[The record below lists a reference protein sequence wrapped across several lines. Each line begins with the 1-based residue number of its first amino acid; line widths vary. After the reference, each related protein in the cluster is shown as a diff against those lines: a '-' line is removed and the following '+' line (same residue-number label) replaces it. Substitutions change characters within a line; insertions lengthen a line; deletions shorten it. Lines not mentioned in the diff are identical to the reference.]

1 MGFDLYGLNPKL
13 KGVQPSIDWA
23 TATDEDKDRYVKAR
37 NIFEQENPGHYFRNN
52 VWWWRPLA
60 YLIEDK
66 CKDFLTDEQRKSLHY
81 NDGKEYPDKVAVKIA
96 NRLQEVL
103 DSGELLKLKEE
114 HDAEMQKAKKHN
126 DKISEELEKLKL
138 EVEKIRPDE
147 NLAPVNYPFPYNKH
161 WEEIN
166 AKKNWADS
174 YPFDIDNV
182 KEFILFARCSG
193 GFSIC

>member
-13 KGVQPSIDWA
+13 KGVKPSIDWN
-23 TATDEDKDRYVKAR
+23 TATDKEKDNYVKAS
-37 NIFEQENPGHYFRNN
+37 NIFEEENPGHYFRNN

-66 CKDFLTDEQRKSLHY
+66 CKDFLTEAQRKSLHY
-81 NDGKEYPDKVAVKIA
+81 NDGKKYPDKIALKIA
-96 NRLQEVL
+96 DRLQEVL

-114 HDAEMQKAKKHN
+114 HDSEMQKAKEHN
-126 DKISEELEKLKL
+126 DIIESKMKAIVDAHNGVAPKDLPKEDFTNWRELQKQ
-138 EVEKIRPDE
+138 
-147 NLAPVNYPFPYNKH
+147 
-161 WEEIN
+161 
-166 AKKNWADS
+166 KNWADS

>member
-13 KGVQPSIDWA
+13 KGVKPSIDWN
-23 TATDEDKDRYVKAR
+23 TATDKDKDNYVKAS
-37 NIFEQENPGHYFRNN
+37 NIFEEENPGHYFRNN

-66 CKDFLTDEQRKSLHY
+66 CKDFLTEAQRKSLHY
-81 NDGKEYPDKVAVKIA
+81 NDGKKYPDKIALKIA
-96 NRLQEVL
+96 DRLQEVL

-114 HDAEMQKAKKHN
+114 HDSEMQKAKEHN
-126 DKISEELEKLKL
+126 DIIESKMKAIVDAHNGVAPKDLPKEDFTNWRELQKQ
-138 EVEKIRPDE
+138 
-147 NLAPVNYPFPYNKH
+147 
-161 WEEIN
+161 
-166 AKKNWADS
+166 KNWADS

>member
-23 TATDEDKDRYVKAR
+23 TATDEDKDKYVKAK
-37 NIFEQENPGHYFRNN
+37 NVFEEENPGHYFGNN

-81 NDGKEYPDKVAVKIA
+81 NDGKKYSDKIAVKIA

-114 HDAEMQKAKKHN
+114 HDAEMQKAKEHN
-126 DKISEELEKLKL
+126 DIIESKMKAIVDAHNGVAPKDLPKEEFANWSELQKQ
-138 EVEKIRPDE
+138 
-147 NLAPVNYPFPYNKH
+147 
-161 WEEIN
+161 
-166 AKKNWADS
+166 KNWADS

>member
-13 KGVQPSIDWA
+13 KGVKPSIDWN
-23 TATDEDKDRYVKAR
+23 TATDKEKDNYVKAS
-37 NIFEQENPGHYFRNN
+37 NIFEEENPGHYFRNN

-66 CKDFLTDEQRKSLHY
+66 CKDFLTEAQRKSLHY
-81 NDGKEYPDKVAVKIA
+81 NDGKKYPDKIALKIA
-96 NRLQEVL
+96 DRLQEVL

-114 HDAEMQKAKKHN
+114 HDQEMQKAKKHN
-126 DKISEELEKLKL
+126 DIIESKMKAIVDAHNGVAPKDLPKEDFTNWRELQKQ
-138 EVEKIRPDE
+138 
-147 NLAPVNYPFPYNKH
+147 
-161 WEEIN
+161 
-166 AKKNWADS
+166 KNWADS

>member
-13 KGVQPSIDWA
+13 KGVKPSIDWN
-23 TATDEDKDRYVKAR
+23 TATDKEKDNYVKAS
-37 NIFEQENPGHYFRNN
+37 NIFEEENPGHYFRNN

-66 CKDFLTDEQRKSLHY
+66 CKDFLTEAQRKSLHY
-81 NDGKEYPDKVAVKIA
+81 NDGKKYPDKIALKIA
-96 NRLQEVL
+96 DRLQEVL

-114 HDAEMQKAKKHN
+114 HDQEMQKAKEHN
-126 DKISEELEKLKL
+126 DIIESKMKAIVDAHNGVAPKDLPKEDFTNWRELQKQ
-138 EVEKIRPDE
+138 
-147 NLAPVNYPFPYNKH
+147 
-161 WEEIN
+161 
-166 AKKNWADS
+166 KNWADS

>member
-13 KGVQPSIDWA
+13 KGVKPSIDWN
-23 TATDEDKDRYVKAR
+23 TATDKDKDEYVKAS
-37 NIFEQENPGHYFRNN
+37 NIFEQENPGYYFRNN

-81 NDGKEYPDKVAVKIA
+81 NDGKEYSDKIAVKIA

-114 HDAEMQKAKKHN
+114 HDAQMQKAKKHN
-126 DKISEELEKLKL
+126 DVLESKMKAIVDAHDGVAPKDLPKEEFTNWKALQEQ
-138 EVEKIRPDE
+138 
-147 NLAPVNYPFPYNKH
+147 
-161 WEEIN
+161 
-166 AKKNWADS
+166 KNWASS
-174 YPFDIDNV
+174 YPFEIDNV

>member
-66 CKDFLTDEQRKSLHY
+66 CKDFLTEAQRKSLHY
-81 NDGKEYPDKVAVKIA
+81 NDGKEYSDKVAVKIA

-103 DSGELLKLKEE
+103 DSGELEELKKR
-114 HDAEMQKAKKHN
+114 HDAEMQKAKEHN
-126 DKISEELEKLKL
+126 DILESKIKVIQDAHKGIAPKDFPKEEYTNWKALQEQ
-138 EVEKIRPDE
+138 
-147 NLAPVNYPFPYNKH
+147 
-161 WEEIN
+161 
-166 AKKNWADS
+166 KNWASS
-174 YPFDIDNV
+174 YPFEIDNV

>member
-13 KGVQPSIDWA
+13 KGVEPSIDWT
-23 TATDEDKDRYVKAR
+23 TATDEDKDKYVKAK
-37 NIFEQENPGHYFRNN
+37 NVFEEENPGHYFGNN

-81 NDGKEYPDKVAVKIA
+81 NDGKKYSDKIAVKIA

-114 HDAEMQKAKKHN
+114 HDAEMQKAKEHN
-126 DKISEELEKLKL
+126 DIIESKMKAIVDAHDGVAPKDLPKEEFTNWQELQKQ
-138 EVEKIRPDE
+138 
-147 NLAPVNYPFPYNKH
+147 
-161 WEEIN
+161 
-166 AKKNWADS
+166 KNWASS
-174 YPFDIDNV
+174 YPFEINNV